1 MALMWFFNQRKE
13 KFVAMQQK
21 RLAIVILGRIIRDM
35 LQRSISLTSCFYLP
49 FGDYHDLDR

>member
-1 MALMWFFNQRKE
+1 MALMRFFDQRNE

-21 RLAIVILGRIIRDM
+21 RLAIVILGRIIRIM
-35 LQRSISLTSCFYLP
+35 LQCSISLTPCFYLP

>member
-1 MALMWFFNQRKE
+1 MALMWFFDQRNE

-21 RLAIVILGRIIRDM
+21 RLAIVILGRIIRIM
-35 LQRSISLTSCFYLP
+35 LQCSISLTPCFYLP